1 MSREMVRDLIT
12 IVAVTIIIVGI
23 YLFSQGKV

>member
-12 IVAVTIIIVGI
+12 IVAVTIIIVGV